1 MRLCAIFH
9 CWDDWYLL
17 EHSIRHMRPLVDGVI
32 VIGST
37 LSNYGEYSEI
47 PDQFKNEELFILEPR
62 MNTPLMSET
71 DKRNYGLKIAL
82 EKGYTHFITL
92 DSDELYNP
100 VEFLKAKERF
110 NNEPNLD
117 GLVCQLQC
125 FFKKPTLT
133 IGIEST
139 LVTFI
144 HKLTPTIRHSFNRL
158 YPFSWIDGQIRIDPS
173 RALNINSGVEFT
185 DQVTMWHFS
194 WCRKDYQKKIRNS
207 TARANLE
214 KSCIL
219 EDLKNAKPG
228 YFCQYYQKEL
238 HEVPNY
244 FDLPSFE

>member
-1 MRLCAIFH
+1 MRLVAIFH

-17 EHSIRHMRPLVDGVI
+17 EHSVKHMRPLVDGI
-32 VIGST
+32 IIIGST
-37 LSNYGEYSEI
+37 LSNYGEYSPI
-47 PDQFKNEELFILEPR
+47 PDEFKNDELFILEPR

-71 DKRNYGLKIAL
+71 DKRNYGLRIAL

-100 VEFLKAKERF
+100 VEFLKAKQRF
-110 NNEPNLD
+110 HVEPDLQ

-144 HKLTPTIRHSFNRL
+144 HKLTPTIRHSFNRS

-185 DQVTMWHFS
+185 DQVTMFHMS
-194 WCRKDYQKKIRNS
+194 WCRKDYAKKIRNS

-214 KSCIL
+214 RSCIL
-219 EDLKNAKPG
+219 EDLENAKPG
-228 YFCQYYQKEL
+228 YFCKYYQKEL

-244 FDLPSFE
+244 FNLPEF